1 MRRRPRLRWRANLL
15 PYHGLYALAPWAWL
29 AHGHDHIVHPRRRV
43 LRHGS
48 EVETADG
55 LARRVRL
62 GLPAA
67 DGDGLPGAVD
77 NRVARALPL
86 AVLCARRAAV
96 PRDRGGAEAGRR
108 LGRGDA
114 RLVRVGLGLG
124 LG

>member
-1 MRRRPRLRWRANLL
+1 MQ
-15 PYHGLYALAPWAWL
+15 
-29 AHGHDHIVHPRRRV
+29 
-43 LRHGS
+43 
-48 EVETADG
+48 TADG
-55 LARRVRL
+55 GARRVRL

-86 AVLCARRAAV
+86 AVRRARRAAV

-124 LG
+124 LGFRFGLGLLPACNSVDHRVSHCREGDIACQ

>member
-1 MRRRPRLRWRANLL
+1 MVDSLIFELL
-15 PYHGLYALAPWAWL
+15 STRIDSPEAVPYHRLYAL

-55 LARRVRL
+55 GARRVRL

-86 AVLCARRAAV
+86 AVLRARRAAV
-96 PRDRGGAEAGRR
+96 PRDRGGAEAGCR

-114 RLVRVGLGLG
+114 RLVRVSG
-124 LG
+124 